1 MVVYH
6 ASYTIVEH
14 PDVSF
19 SRDSL
24 DFGKGFYLTTI
35 REQSVRKEALRILVY
50 EKTNIRCHLFFKKIC
65 LYP

>member
-14 PDVSF
+14 PDVPF

-35 REQSVRKEALRILVY
+35 REQAVRKEALRILVY
-50 EKTNIRCHLFFKKIC
+50 DIRCHLFFKKIC

>member
-1 MVVYH
+1 MKVYH
-6 ASYTIVEH
+6 GSTLVVQYPLAGVG
-14 PDVSF
+14 
-19 SRDSL
+19 RDNL

-35 REQSVRKEALRILVY
+35 REQAVRKEALRILVY

>member
-35 REQSVRKEALRILVY
+35 REQAVRY
-50 EKTNIRCHLFFKKIC
+50 E
-65 LYP
+65 